1 MVESVTL
8 AEVEGDKP
16 NVIGTI
22 AGRVLG
28 GTLGHRVGAGRGKD
42 LATIAGALGGAYA
55 GNRVENSMDKT
66 QVYRVLVRMNSGAT
80 SSIDCAADP
89 ALPVGAAVKFDDG
102 TGVWL

>member
-1 MVESVTL
+1 
-8 AEVEGDKP
+8 
-16 NVIGTI
+16 
-22 AGRVLG
+22 
-28 GTLGHRVGAGRGKD
+28 
-42 LATIAGALGGAYA
+42 
-55 GNRVENSMDKT
+55 MDKT